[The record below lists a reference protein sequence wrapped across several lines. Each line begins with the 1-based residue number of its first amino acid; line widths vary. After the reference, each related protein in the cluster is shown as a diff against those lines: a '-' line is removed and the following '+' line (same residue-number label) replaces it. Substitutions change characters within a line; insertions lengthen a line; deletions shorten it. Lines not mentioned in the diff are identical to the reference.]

1 MADIPLEFLR
11 KLRRVEIQTNRL
23 VEDLYAG
30 RYKSIFRGRGMD
42 FEEVREYQAGDEIRH
57 IDWNVSARMNDLFV
71 KVFREERELT
81 VLLAV
86 DISGS
91 VETGGGTRS
100 KRELMAEVAAVL
112 AFSAI
117 ANNDRVGLLLFT
129 DGVEDFTGPNKGRSH
144 VLRLLREILY
154 YEPEGRGTNIEEALR
169 YVANVVHRSSMVFLI
184 SDFLDADFERSLRI
198 TNERYDLIPVVIADQ
213 RELELP
219 DVGWIALEDAETGEI
234 VELNTSDAR
243 VREEFAASAR
253 GRLDALRQECVRS
266 GIDTIEV
273 QSGRPY
279 LESFQRFFE
288 NRLRRR

>member
-1 MADIPLEFLR
+1 MAEIPLEFLR
-11 KLRRVEIQTNRL
+11 KLRRIEIQTNRL

-42 FEEVREYQAGDEIRH
+42 FEEVREYQVGDEIRY

-81 VLLAV
+81 VVLAV

-91 VETGGGTRS
+91 VEMGSGERS

-117 ANNDRVGLLLFT
+117 ANNDRVGLLLFA
-129 DGVEDFTGPNKGRSH
+129 DGVEDFIGPNKGRRH
-144 VLRLLREILY
+144 VLRLIREILY
-154 YEPEGRGTNIEEALR
+154 FEPSGRGTDIDRALR
-169 YVANVVHRSSMVFLI
+169 YVSHVVHRSSMVFLI
-184 SDFLDADFERSLRI
+184 SDFLDEDFERPLRI
-198 TNERYDLIPVVIADQ
+198 TNERYDLIPVVIVDQ

-234 VELNTSDAR
+234 VEVNTSDAR
-243 VREEFAASAR
+243 VRREFAAASRA
-253 GRLDALRQECVRS
+253 RLDSLRQACVRS

-279 LESFQRFFE
+279 VGSFQRFFK